1 VTHRGSVVSAALLGA
16 VVGMFWLFA
25 IDAGLNGA
33 HWPPNRRT
41 WPAHV
46 TCPFIPFVGVSTV
59 ANVLVP
65 VLNGLLYGVVIWCCV
80 RILRRPHSS

>member
-1 VTHRGSVVSAALLGA
+1 MTRRGFVLVASGA
-16 VVGMFWLFA
+16 GAIVGCFWLFA
-25 IDAGLNGA
+25 IDAGVNGA
-33 HWPPNRRT
+33 HWPPDWRT

-65 VLNGLLYGVVIWCCV
+65 VLNGLLYGVVIWCCI
-80 RILRRPHSS
+80 RFFRSSHS